1 MASPVDAATKEYFAE
16 KASANENG
24 PKKAFAEVL
33 AAGTAIGT
41 TVTGVTAA
49 GKTET
54 TWRPRGLFESASTT
68 Y

>member
-1 MASPVDAATKEYFAE
+1 MASSADAAAE
-16 KASANENG
+16 KASANACENG

-49 GKTET
+49 GRTEMT
-54 TWRPRGLFESASTT
+54 
-68 Y
+68 